1 MQEEIKQ
8 YQKRPEASQIFKDT
22 HLLASETLRPCARS
36 HGVDTQVV
44 ALEKRPCKDM
54 AILATM
60 NTWRVLHSNFNSF
73 KSVPRLSQAL
83 DILDCQLL
91 EHSNTVPAA
100 MGSMIYFQ
108 LTIQIHL
115 YGPIPLG
122 PLKPSEPVQEETKH
136 YQKHPEASQIFRYI
150 H

>member
-1 MQEEIKQ
+1 
-8 YQKRPEASQIFKDT
+8 
-22 HLLASETLRPCARS
+22 
-36 HGVDTQVV
+36 
-44 ALEKRPCKDM
+44 M
-54 AILATM
+54 AILATT

-91 EHSNTVPAA
+91 DHSNTVPAA

-115 YGPIPLG
+115 YGPIPIG

-136 YQKHPEASQIFRYI
+136 YQKHPGASQIFRYI